1 MSTMAA
7 NCSRHDRNIFEITFD
22 CSDNSGSEDDFPI
35 LRDNSDTSDSESDS
49 DLESSMQVLHNTI
62 DEPRPGTSGDTCAS
76 FDRPADYL

>member
-7 NCSRHDRNIFEITFD
+7 NRSRRDRNIFEITFD

-35 LRDNSDTSDSESDS
+35 LRDNSDTSDSELDS
-49 DLESSMQVLHNTI
+49 DLESSVQVLHDTI
-62 DEPRPGTSGDTCAS
+62 EPRPGTSGDTCAS